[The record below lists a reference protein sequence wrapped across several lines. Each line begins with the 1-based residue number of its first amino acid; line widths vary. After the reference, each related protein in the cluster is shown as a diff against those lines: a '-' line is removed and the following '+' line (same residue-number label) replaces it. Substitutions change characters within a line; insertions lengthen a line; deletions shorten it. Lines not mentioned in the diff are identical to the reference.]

1 MNYNFR
7 GYYDSGQN
15 YNKLD
20 VVIYDSGGNKY
31 FFMCIEDHTSASP
44 QTPDVNQDTDYWV
57 RFNTSSNFPNN
68 VDQFIVHT
76 NIQASDKTNIYRYQE
91 LMLKT
96 NRTTAEDDELENLRN
111 TLRDKILLPEDF
123 NKLQEAISNMQ
134 MFIKSEVEGYI
145 NQKQTEFDA
154 ELDKF
159 TYMGTYSSST
169 TYNKRNIVSY
179 NGNTYLCL
187 VDGTLNIDPTNTSNW
202 AKIAEKG
209 AKGDKGDKGDAGINL
224 PYKGEYDPTTTYNV
238 DDLVTYNGSTYVCVQ
253 QSTGNVPTD
262 TNYWKLFIA
271 RGASIVLTQLKNDV
285 VLGSDSSNIPIG
297 IPEFN
302 ASQDVLMVFKN
313 STYVHQG
320 VDWDINP
327 DLISIDVLS
336 GTWLAGTEVNFVVLK
351 NMQQSLIYTDGTML
365 QDNSVSDAKLMPD
378 NKVGSLATLN
388 TTDKSSAVAAINEV
402 NDKIGDLSN
411 LNTTDKSNVV
421 NAVNEIKQEQAA
433 HSADTT
439 IHVTQVEKDTWN
451 SMQKHKVTADDGSAI
466 NISGQDLNNIKT
478 TGFYMGDNLANAPIP
493 KASGNWCYVEVIR
506 HNDNFIIQKAYKLNY
521 GQNSLYMRRCE
532 NGVWSSWSED
542 LFQSVRDGKLNVRNA
557 ITNKGGIVADANGD
571 GIPTFDELVAG
582 INGISTGKKWASGST
597 VSNPS
602 TQTFTFADGSTTINL
617 YPLTVSGLDF
627 KPSTIILM
635 NTVEKRISLYS
646 EINDLF
652 YPKTVKLFSFTG
664 NSGNF
669 ATYNINGD
677 VPPANV
683 TSTGF
688 TLPVIHGSR
697 THSWLAIE

>member
-7 GYYDSGQN
+7 GYYDSGQD
-15 YNKLD
+15 YFKLD

-57 RFNTSSNFPNN
+57 RFNTNSDFPNN

-76 NIQASDKTNIYRYQE
+76 NIQASDKTNIRRYQE

-96 NRTTAEDDELENLRN
+96 NRTTAEDDELINLTN
-111 TLRDKILLPEDF
+111 TLRNKILLPEDF

-145 NQKQTEFDA
+145 SQKQTEFDT

-187 VDGTLNIDPTNTSNW
+187 IDGTLNINPTNTSNW

-209 AKGDKGDKGDAGINL
+209 AKGDKGDRGADGINL
-224 PYKGEYDPTTTYNV
+224 PYKGEYNPTTTYNV
-238 DDLVTYNGSTYVCVQ
+238 DNLVTYNGSTYVCIQ
-253 QSTGNVPTD
+253 TSTGNVPTD
-262 TNYWKLFIA
+262 TNYWKLFVA
-271 RGASIVLTQLKNDV
+271 KGASILLTQLKNTV
-285 VLGSDSSNIPIG
+285 TLSSDSTNIPIG

-378 NKVGSLATLN
+378 NKVGSLSTLN

-402 NDKIGDLSN
+402 NNKIGVLSN
-411 LNTTDKSNVV
+411 LNTTNKTDLVSAINEVKSQQV
-421 NAVNEIKQEQAA
+421 A
-433 HSADTT
+433 HSAETATKFTNLNLNIIDMA
-439 IHVTQVEKDTWN
+439 VELETLKGATLN
-451 SMQKHKVTADDGSAI
+451 GVTANIFVETFTNLNDI
-466 NISGQDLNNIKT
+466 NL
-478 TGFYMGDNLANAPIP
+478 M
-493 KASGNWCYVEVIR
+493 
-506 HNDNFIIQKAYKLNY
+506 
-521 GQNSLYMRRCE
+521 
-532 NGVWSSWSED
+532 NGIYDS
-542 LFQSVRDGKLNVRNA
+542 
-557 ITNKGGIVADANGD
+557 TNKR
-571 GIPTFDELVAG
+571 LV
-582 INGISTGKKWASGST
+582 
-597 VSNPS
+597 
-602 TQTFTFADGSTTINL
+602 L
-617 YPLTVSGLDF
+617 
-627 KPSTIILM
+627 
-635 NTVEKRISLYS
+635 
-646 EINDLF
+646 
-652 YPKTVKLFSFTG
+652 
-664 NSGNF
+664 
-669 ATYNINGD
+669 
-677 VPPANV
+677 
-683 TSTGF
+683 
-688 TLPVIHGSR
+688 
-697 THSWLAIE
+697 

>member
-7 GYYDSGQN
+7 GYYDSGQD
-15 YNKLD
+15 YFKLD

-57 RFNTSSNFPNN
+57 RFNTNSDFPNN

-76 NIQASDKTNIYRYQE
+76 NIQASDKTNIRRYQE

-96 NRTTAEDDELENLRN
+96 NRTTAEDDELINLTN
-111 TLRDKILLPEDF
+111 TLRNKILLPEDF

-145 NQKQTEFDA
+145 SQKQTEFDT

-187 VDGTLNIDPTNTSNW
+187 IDGTLNINPTNTSNW

-209 AKGDKGDKGDAGINL
+209 AKGDKGDRGADGINL
-224 PYKGEYDPTTTYNV
+224 PYKGEYNPTTTYNV
-238 DDLVTYNGSTYVCVQ
+238 DNLVTYNGSTYVCIQ
-253 QSTGNVPTD
+253 TSTGNVPTD
-262 TNYWKLFIA
+262 TNYWKLFVA
-271 RGASIVLTQLKNDV
+271 KGASILLTQLKNTV
-285 VLGSDSSNIPIG
+285 TLSSDSTNIPIG

-378 NKVGSLATLN
+378 NKVGSLSTLN

-402 NDKIGDLSN
+402 NNKIGVLSN
-411 LNTTDKSNVV
+411 LNTTNKTDLVSAINEVKSQQV
-421 NAVNEIKQEQAA
+421 A
-433 HSADTT
+433 HSADNVKHITAAERT
-439 IHVTQVEKDTWN
+439 AWN
-451 SMQKHKVTADDGSAI
+451 AARAKSDDLEI
-466 NISGQDLNNIKT
+466 L
-478 TGFYMGDNLANAPIP
+478 YWMGA
-493 KASGNWCYVEVIR
+493 V
-506 HNDNFIIQKAYKLNY
+506 
-521 GQNSLYMRRCE
+521 
-532 NGVWSSWSED
+532 
-542 LFQSVRDGKLNVRNA
+542 
-557 ITNKGGIVADANGD
+557 
-571 GIPTFDELVAG
+571 
-582 INGISTGKKWASGST
+582 
-597 VSNPS
+597 
-602 TQTFTFADGSTTINL
+602 
-617 YPLTVSGLDF
+617 
-627 KPSTIILM
+627 
-635 NTVEKRISLYS
+635 
-646 EINDLF
+646 
-652 YPKTVKLFSFTG
+652 
-664 NSGNF
+664 
-669 ATYNINGD
+669 
-677 VPPANV
+677 
-683 TSTGF
+683 
-688 TLPVIHGSR
+688 
-697 THSWLAIE
+697 